1 MRAQAIGIALE
12 SHRLDVISSIYKQ
25 TEDISLLTYTM
36 DAVVDAGFSLSYR
49 DEVLE
54 FLFPLFPPPTVGDR
68 LPHIHALMR
77 LLITLSK
84 PSITVPFLTS
94 LIPKEK
100 LLAFQ
105 FAFDLAEG
113 GSQDFL
119 ESIRNQLPEGD
130 EVR

>member
-12 SHRLDVISSIYKQ
+12 SHRLDVVSLICKQ
-25 TEDISLLTYTM
+25 TEDLSLLTHTI

-54 FLFPLFPPPTVGDR
+54 FLFPLFPPPTAGDR
-68 LPHIHALMR
+68 LPHIHALMW
-77 LLITLSK
+77 LLITSSK
-84 PSITVPFLTS
+84 PSITVPFLAS

-100 LLAFQ
+100 LLVLQ
-105 FAFDLAEG
+105 FTFNLDDG

-119 ESIRNQLPEGD
+119 ESVRNQLPE
-130 EVR
+130 VR